1 MADVTG
7 HSLYTLVWQLKQFIS
22 TVSLWH
28 VSTWMVYLGER
39 LKWAEHFYIGCFGND
54 NITNNINNST
64 SLTLFLFLSSIWV
77 VLQQWVHENK
87 HNILCLHHQK
97 EIQAYFEFL
106 EKYCQQQQ
114 QQQHQPHTLT
124 LGGWYTCIPMCMDA
138 FRCMWRLLPRDL
150 ECEWDFEREFPTE
163 YPFECPCGLF
173 RLPCLEM
180 LERPCE
186 DTGGYISLLL
196 PCERRFVLER
206 LFFLKYDKL
215 YH

>member
-39 LKWAEHFYIGCFGND
+39 LMWAEHFYIGCCGND
-54 NITNNINNST
+54 NITSNINNST

-87 HNILCLHHQK
+87 HYVLCLHHQK

-106 EKYCQQQQ
+106 EKV
-114 QQQHQPHTLT
+114 
-124 LGGWYTCIPMCMDA
+124 CIWNFYSA
-138 FRCMWRLLPRDL
+138 NIL
-150 ECEWDFEREFPTE
+150 E
-163 YPFECPCGLF
+163 
-173 RLPCLEM
+173 
-180 LERPCE
+180 
-186 DTGGYISLLL
+186 
-196 PCERRFVLER
+196 
-206 LFFLKYDKL
+206 KYDLQAIDYKSYIGKIL
-215 YH
+215 PAAATTTSTT